1 MHTRQEQLEAFSRVL
16 DVMDTLREKCPW
28 DRVQT
33 NESLRENTIEEVY
46 ELCQAL
52 MDNDN
57 RNICKELGD
66 VLLHIVFYSKI
77 GSENGSFDI
86 ADVCNQLCDKLIY
99 RHPHVYGNTQV
110 DGQGQ
115 VLQNWEQL
123 KLKEKDGNK
132 RVLAGVPESLPA
144 LIKAYRIQEKAAHV
158 GFDWEN
164 AADAMAKIYEEADEL
179 KAEIDAGNKD
189 LAESELGDLLFAV
202 TNVARLYKIHPDNAL
217 EKTNR
222 KFIRRFNYIEEQAI
236 KQGRSLKEMTLAEM
250 DALWEQAKSLE

>member
-1 MHTRQEQLEAFSRVL
+1 MHTRQEQLEAFNRVL

-33 NESLRENTIEEVY
+33 NQSLRENTIEEVY

-57 RNICKELGD
+57 KNICKELGD
-66 VLLHIVFYSKI
+66 VLLHVVFYSKI
-77 GSENGSFDI
+77 GSETDSFDI

-132 RVLAGVPESLPA
+132 RVLAGVPDSLPS

-158 GFDWEN
+158 GFDWDS
-164 AADAMAKIYEEADEL
+164 ATDAMAKIYEEADEL
-179 KAEIDAGNKD
+179 KAEIEAGNKD

-202 TNVARLYKIHPDNAL
+202 TNVARLFKIHPDNAL
-217 EKTNR
+217 ERTNS

-236 KQGRSLKEMTLAEM
+236 RQGRSLKEMTLAEM
-250 DALWEQAKSLE
+250 DALWEQAKSME